1 MKNLIASSEDDLSH
15 ENRVV
20 FKHQFLLKSVIKRKI
35 TTLDDQSSEEAN
47 GMI

>member
-1 MKNLIASSEDDLSH
+1 MKNLIASSEDDL
-15 ENRVV
+15 